1 MDMASFVGRGMD
13 AGWVVKPCKY
23 CGGEA
28 RFPEGLFGHSVFANV
43 PAICD
48 SCEKKDAAR
57 IATQMMANNP
67 ADLFKRSGAPEC
79 PPVMLHWELG
89 NFVNDNRR
97 GLFVHGEPGTYKTSN
112 AAQLVRAWSKQRGV
126 SSVYTRE
133 RAYFEACWDN
143 DRAAIDRMRN
153 APLLIIDDLGTDHE
167 SDWSAGL
174 FYDLV
179 DCRYQS
185 NKKTVWISNL
195 PIGLLAGFKHF
206 DGRVIRRIAEMCGQP
221 LELK

>member
-1 MDMASFVGRGMD
+1 MDIAGSIGKGVD
-13 AGWVVKPCKY
+13 VGWVMRPCKY

-28 RFPEGLFGHSVFANV
+28 RFPEGLFGNSVFANI

-48 SCEKKDAAR
+48 DCEKKDRVR
-57 IATQMMANNP
+57 IASEMLRTDP
-67 ADLFKRSGAPEC
+67 AELFERSGAPNC
-79 PPVMLHWELG
+79 PPCQLHYQLG
-89 NFVNDNRR
+89 NFVNDDKR
-97 GLFVHGEPGTYKTSN
+97 GVFVFGAPGTYKTSS
-112 AAQLVRAWSKQRGV
+112 AAQMVRAWSKQRGV
-126 SSVYTRE
+126 PSVYTRE

-143 DRAAIDRMRN
+143 DRATVDRLRK

-195 PIGLLAGFKHF
+195 PIGQLAGFKHF

-221 LELK
+221 LEMT